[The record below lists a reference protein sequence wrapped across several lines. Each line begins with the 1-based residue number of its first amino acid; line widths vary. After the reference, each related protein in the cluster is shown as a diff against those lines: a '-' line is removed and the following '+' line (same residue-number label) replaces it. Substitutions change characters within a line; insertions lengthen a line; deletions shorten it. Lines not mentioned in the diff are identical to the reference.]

1 MLLLQARQSIYRGIS
16 RWMLC
21 LEITSGVE
29 EAMRQRMIL
38 NYAPPTFCDVEL
50 LGLLEM

>member
-21 LEITSGVE
+21 LEFTSGVE

-38 NYAPPTFCDVEL
+38 NYAPLTFCDVEL